1 MKKTDE
7 RTIALLKKINDVNKR
22 KLEAKLTI
30 AKAKVDIT
38 LLKEK
43 LLATGN
49 LSDADIAFL
58 IRDIQCW

>member
-7 RTIALLKKINDVNKR
+7 RTVALLKKINEVNKR

-38 LLKEK
+38 VLKEK
-43 LLATGN
+43 LIATGN
-49 LSDADIAFL
+49 LSDADIAIL

>member
-7 RTIALLKKINDVNKR
+7 RTVALLKKINEVNKR
-22 KLEAKLTI
+22 KLAAKLTI

-38 LLKEK
+38 VLKEK
-43 LLATGN
+43 LIATGN
-49 LSDADIAFL
+49 LSDADIAIL